1 MHRTFNSTGGP
12 KANKTKTQT
21 HLCTNYERQKP
32 PNRQLNFQFEVEI
45 QFDLNILFS
54 ADGSAVTS
62 GSVKTNR
69 SLGLCPDKS
78 YFTTSL
84 TWSWCV
90 CEFK

>member
-54 ADGSAVTS
+54 ADIWISKDQQIFGFMS
-62 GSVKTNR
+62 
-69 SLGLCPDKS
+69 
-78 YFTTSL
+78 
-84 TWSWCV
+84 
-90 CEFK
+90 